1 MFQLEDLL
9 ESQQNLWSIKVQ
21 KIESERKDMFDK
33 KEKLFSHEVE
43 NLKLQFIEE
52 KEQLKENVNEL
63 STEKEQIIQ
72 ENLKL
77 RDQIISE

>member
-1 MFQLEDLL
+1 
-9 ESQQNLWSIKVQ
+9 
-21 KIESERKDMFDK
+21 MFDK

-63 STEKEQIIQ
+63 SKEREQIIQ
-72 ENLKL
+72 ENMNL
-77 RDQIISE
+77 RDQIIRRKKRNYTYKRTDEDGQKGSCLGA